1 MDSACFNNMKN
12 TTTDNIQDKN
22 NNEIKAGN
30 LPITAAGVEE
40 FLASRWVEGI
50 GAAYAKRLT
59 DRFGVEAVKVL
70 TEEPERAED
79 ISGLGAAR
87 IATARESIFAIKWN
101 LNLMLFLFSCGVGDT
116 FIDRIFRK
124 YRKRTED
131 VVLNDPYAMVEQVW
145 QLSFYTADKIGK
157 ALGIPADDPRRLSA
171 ALVTA
176 VKQYAEDGHLY
187 AAPEQAEERAAKI
200 SGVAV
205 EKIKEALPVAID
217 TGRIVDDMGG
227 LYLPVFHTA
236 EKEAAEKIAQLA
248 TVELKP
254 VDEDEIPQKSELG
267 HTYSPMQ
274 RDAIRTALQSPV
286 MAITGG
292 PGSGKTTVVKGIID
306 MLECDGK
313 KVLLAAPTGRA
324 AKRLST
330 LTGAH
335 ATTIHSLLGYRQGE
349 GYYTKKIDADLLII
363 DEGSMMEQVLFNHLL
378 QAVGE
383 GTRIILVGDVDQLPA
398 IGAGDVLRDI
408 IASGVIP
415 VARLEE
421 NFRQSEG
428 SLIASGARAINSGA
442 VPDSDPERDFIII
455 PESTP
460 KKIQDRI
467 LSLVA
472 DEMPAARGINAT
484 EIQVV
489 TPQQIGMLGARQ
501 LNIDLQERLNPDGPS
516 LRRGGTIMRLGDPVM
531 QTANSR
537 ERGVYN
543 GEIGRI
549 TDVNIDEQTLEVTF
563 SDGRKSTYARSELSE
578 LTLAYAT
585 TVHKLQ
591 GSEAKHIIIP
601 VTMAHKPML
610 YRNLLYTGVSRA
622 TDLCIL
628 VGEKEALEYAV
639 SHTPATTRNSNFRH
653 HLRLCMAH

>member
-1 MDSACFNNMKN
+1 MP
-12 TTTDNIQDKN
+12 DKI
-22 NNEIKAGN
+22 NNEIKDGD

-50 GAAYAKRLT
+50 GAAYARRLT
-59 DRFGVEAVKVL
+59 DRFSADAVKVL
-70 TEEPERAED
+70 TEEPERAEE
-79 ISGLGAAR
+79 ISGLGASR
-87 IATARESIFAIKWN
+87 IATARESILSIKWN

-124 YRKRTED
+124 YRKRTEYI
-131 VVLNDPYAMVEQVW
+131 VLNDPYAMVEQVW

-187 AAPEQAEERAAKI
+187 ATPEQAEERAAKI
-200 SGVAV
+200 SGVSV
-205 EKIKEALPVAID
+205 EKIKEALPIAVN

-236 EKEAAEKIAQLA
+236 EKEGAEKIAQLA
-248 TVELKP
+248 SVELKP
-254 VDEDEIPQKSELG
+254 VNEDHISAKSELG

-306 MLECDGK
+306 MLERDGK
-313 KVLLAAPTGRA
+313 KVILAAPTGRA

-383 GTRIILVGDVDQLPA
+383 GTRIILAGDVDQLPA

-455 PESTP
+455 PEQTP
-460 KKIQDRI
+460 KKIHDRI

-472 DEMPAARGINAT
+472 DEMPLARGINAT

-501 LNIDLQERLNPDGPS
+501 LNIDLQERLNPDGPA

-549 TDVNIDEQTLEVTF
+549 TYVSTEEQKLDVTF

-639 SHTPATTRNSNFRH
+639 SHSPATTRNSNFRH
-653 HLRLCMAH
+653 RLRSLLNQ